1 MEEPTSFSA
10 EAVRAEKAKILA
22 SVRVPGDIAQATAR
36 GQYAAGW
43 QGGVD
48 VRGYL
53 HEDGIPAD
61 SRTETY
67 AAIKLEIQNRRWAG
81 VPFYLRTGKRLS
93 RRVTEVAMVF
103 QKAPHL
109 PFSET
114 DTEELGQ
121 NALVM
126 RVQPDEGITVRFG
139 SKVPGTSMEI
149 RDVNM
154 DFAYGESFT
163 ETSPEAYERLLLDV
177 LIGDPPLFPGRRRSS
192 CPGGSSTRSPST
204 GRPRRPRPV
213 QVRRL
218 RPGQRRR
225 ADGAGRAHLEAALM
239 NIDLT
244 GTTTR
249 KIQDALTQSRHLM
262 GGPAVGMV
270 LTLIIVTDESA
281 QYDAV
286 RAATEAARE
295 HPCRVLTVISRDPR
309 GGSSRLDAEIRMGET
324 GPGETV
330 LLRMYGPLA
339 EHADSVVVPLLMP
352 DTPVVTWW
360 PGGKVPKV
368 LTKDPLGALAQ
379 RRVTDSTRPATG
391 SAPSPS

>member
-1 MEEPTSFSA
+1 
-10 EAVRAEKAKILA
+10 
-22 SVRVPGDIAQATAR
+22 
-36 GQYAAGW
+36 
-43 QGGVD
+43 
-48 VRGYL
+48 
-53 HEDGIPAD
+53 
-61 SRTETY
+61 
-67 AAIKLEIQNRRWAG
+67 
-81 VPFYLRTGKRLS
+81 
-93 RRVTEVAMVF
+93 
-103 QKAPHL
+103 
-109 PFSET
+109 
-114 DTEELGQ
+114 
-121 NALVM
+121 
-126 RVQPDEGITVRFG
+126 
-139 SKVPGTSMEI
+139 
-149 RDVNM
+149 
-154 DFAYGESFT
+154 
-163 ETSPEAYERLLLDV
+163 
-177 LIGDPPLFPGRRRSS
+177 
-192 CPGGSSTRSPST
+192 
-204 GRPRRPRPV
+204 
-213 QVRRL
+213 
-218 RPGQRRR
+218 
-225 ADGAGRAHLEAALM
+225 M

-368 LTKDPLGALAQ
+368 PAKDPLGRLAQ
-379 RRVTDSTRPATG
+379 RRVTDAYAARDRLGTLAQLAEGYRPGDTDFTWTRLTSWRSLLAAALDQEHDEITAGEVMAEPDSPSAELLAAWLSVRLGVPVDRTVSEGPGITGVRLVTTSGDLVIDRPDGRVATLCRPGQPDRQVSLVRRPMAELLAEELRRLDPDEVYRDAAARFAKDLAGGTQKPGVASEPVSATPDAAKTETAKSETAKSEPAKKQATG
-391 SAPSPS
+391 RQPARKGRGKSGDS